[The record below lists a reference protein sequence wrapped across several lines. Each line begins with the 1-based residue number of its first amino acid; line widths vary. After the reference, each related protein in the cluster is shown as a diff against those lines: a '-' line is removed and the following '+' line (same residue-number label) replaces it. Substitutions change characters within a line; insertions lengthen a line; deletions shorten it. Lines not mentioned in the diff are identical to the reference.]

1 MPKCYYLE
9 GLNPRDTDEKIIDG
23 LKFYIP
29 DLARWSQT
37 YSIEPTDTEEKD
49 NREAGTTRSD
59 DHEPST
65 AHLNPPNSNPVQL
78 GRCTFRSNPESNARA
93 LHAPQRRTVAS
104 ARRSPRPF
112 GPIPAPRIR
121 RNSPRPSR
129 ELIPCSLTIGDA
141 HRTPR
146 LPLPGPLHEPRS
158 QPRARGI
165 APPAPRH
172 PGGGTGERGARPP
185 RQELEW

>member
-1 MPKCYYLE
+1 L
-9 GLNPRDTDEKIIDG
+9 KIIDG

-104 ARRSPRPF
+104 ARRSPRPL
-112 GPIPAPRIR
+112 GPIPSPRIR
-121 RNSPRPSR
+121 RNSPGPSR
-129 ELIPCSLTIGDA
+129 KLIACSVTIGDT
-141 HRTPR
+141 HRATRRP
-146 LPLPGPLHEPRS
+146 PHE
-158 QPRARGI
+158 
-165 APPAPRH
+165 PPAPSPARATLH
-172 PGGGTGERGARPP
+172 CRRRGTPAVARGRGGAPGPRGGRS
-185 RQELEW
+185 